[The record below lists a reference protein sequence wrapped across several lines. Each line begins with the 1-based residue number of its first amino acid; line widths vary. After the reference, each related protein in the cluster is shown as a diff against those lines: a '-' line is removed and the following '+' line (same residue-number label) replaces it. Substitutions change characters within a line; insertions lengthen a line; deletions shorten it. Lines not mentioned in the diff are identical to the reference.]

1 MVKALKTVSTG
12 SVEKL
17 DKSSPEETVSRYA
30 IAIVS
35 FSIRVKLYGLFT
47 EIFFGIILFGSSTC
61 FIPLSFK
68 NA

>member
-17 DKSSPEETVSRYA
+17 DRSSPEETVSRYA
-30 IAIVS
+30 TAIVS

-47 EIFFGIILFGSSTC
+47 EIFFGIVYLD
-61 FIPLSFK
+61 
-68 NA
+68 